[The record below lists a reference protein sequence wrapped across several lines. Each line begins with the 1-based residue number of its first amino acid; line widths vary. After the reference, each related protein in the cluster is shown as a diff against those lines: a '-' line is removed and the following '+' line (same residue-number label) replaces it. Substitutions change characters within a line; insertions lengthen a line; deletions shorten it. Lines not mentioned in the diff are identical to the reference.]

1 MTAANPLTGARLL
14 KSTMKLMARN
24 TIGRLPAPPS
34 RLAGKLA
41 IHGGV
46 PVRDVRL
53 RPYADA
59 RAGGWADWR
68 ASVGPAFRRIFLSG
82 AEGLPGP
89 LAREFE
95 RQWAA
100 YCGCRHALLLPH
112 GTDALRV
119 ALAAVF
125 DHDGLEYGGEVIVP
139 NLSFIASATS
149 CLDRRFGVAL
159 VDVDPDTMMLDPAA
173 VEAAIVAGRTR
184 AIMPVHQFGHPADM
198 TALTAIARRHG
209 LKIIEDAAQ
218 AHGAEW
224 ETGKAGAL
232 GDAAGFSFQSSKTLA
247 CGEGGVLT
255 TSDDAVI
262 ARARSICDVGRAP
275 EGGSRWEHPELGWN
289 LRPTEYQASLLLHRL
304 RRFDALQARR
314 AKRFD
319 LLEGLIGEEQAL
331 TPLRRHP
338 GVRRHG
344 MYMFAM
350 RYRPER
356 CRGAPLEIFLAAL
369 AAEGAPVHRL
379 YPATIAGQPI
389 MRKLMATRP
398 DYVRV
403 LPTPNADRAI
413 DELVYIA
420 HEIFLG
426 TDADMQDIAAAI
438 AKVTA
443 HYAAGGA

>member
-1 MTAANPLTGARLL
+1 MTSADPVTGAAML
-14 KSTMKLMARN
+14 KSTVKLVARN
-24 TIGRLPAPPS
+24 TIGRLPAPAA
-34 RLAGKLA
+34 RFTGKLA
-41 IHGGV
+41 IHGSV
-46 PVRDVRL
+46 PVRDTRL

-59 RAGGWADWR
+59 RAGGWAEWR
-68 ASVGPAFRRIFLSG
+68 WAVAPAFRSIFLSG
-82 AEGLPGP
+82 VEGLPQP
-89 LAREFE
+89 HAREFE

-112 GTDALRV
+112 GTDALRI
-119 ALAAVF
+119 ALAAIF
-125 DHDGLEYGGEVIVP
+125 DHDGLDYGGEVIVP

-198 TALTAIARRHG
+198 TALTSIARRHG

-224 ETGKAGAL
+224 QTGKAGAL
-232 GDAAGFSFQSSKTLA
+232 GDAAGFSFQSSKTLS
-247 CGEGGVLT
+247 CGEGGALT
-255 TSDDAVI
+255 TNDDAVI
-262 ARARSICDVGRAP
+262 ARARSICNVGRAP
-275 EGGSRWEHPELGWN
+275 DGGGRWEHPELGWN
-289 LRPTEYQASLLLHRL
+289 LRPTEYQAALLLRRL
-304 RRFDALQARR
+304 EQFDALQARR
-314 AKRFD
+314 AMRFD
-319 LLEGLIGEEQAL
+319 LLERLIGAEQAL
-331 TPLRRHP
+331 EPLRRHQ

-356 CRGAPLEIFLAAL
+356 CRGAPLDRFLAAL

-389 MRKLMATRP
+389 MRKLAATRP
-398 DYVRV
+398 EYVRV

-438 AKVTA
+438 AKVSA
-443 HYAAGGA
+443 HFSTQGA